1 MKCIK
6 KNVLNQFKTNITQ
19 ENQAFIF
26 VVHSLLDFVSYRLF
40 KRIET
45 HEIMWFLT

>member
-19 ENQAFIF
+19 ENQALIF

-40 KRIET
+40 KRMET